1 VTPRVATV
9 ESRVTAVASRVAV
22 PDRRRSRSRAM
33 HFEWLELD
41 RLTPEL
47 VAQWRALG
55 LAASTPNVYLMPDFM
70 LPAIRY
76 LEADKAPRVAVLW
89 DGERRTLLALGVFN
103 CVAPSWR
110 FPISRLSA
118 VKSKHSFQAGVLL
131 RAGIGT
137 HAVDRF
143 VDGLF
148 GASSALRFNELRE
161 DALIYRQLQ
170 DSAERLGL
178 SWFVDRRYP
187 RASLEL
193 DDHSAWRDHIS
204 VSRHRRLHR
213 ARRKLA
219 TLGRLEFRIVAG
231 SDICARHADA
241 FLRLESNGWKCK
253 TALLA
258 RIEDT
263 RFFREMT
270 HHGEELGLFF
280 CELLLDD
287 KVIASTT
294 NFCVNHHGFAFKTG
308 YDSTYR
314 HLCPGFLVEYAF
326 LESLEE
332 GGVPAGLR
340 EIESGA
346 EAGSFLDELWP
357 KRIPIVSG
365 HLVAGK
371 LPTIYA
377 RVRQRLKP
385 PDVVAMPEP
394 ARGAVGRHAARHVK
408 RATAQ

>member
-1 VTPRVATV
+1 VTLRVANL
-9 ESRVTAVASRVAV
+9 EPRVTAVPTRIA
-22 PDRRRSRSRAM
+22 DRRRSRSRAM

-47 VAQWRALG
+47 IAQWRALG
-55 LAASTPNVYLMPDFM
+55 LAASAPNVYLMPEFM
-70 LPAIRY
+70 LPAVRY
-76 LEADKAPRVAVLW
+76 LEDDKAPRVAVLW
-89 DGERRTLLALGVFN
+89 DGERHMLLALGVFN
-103 CVAPSWR
+103 CVASTWR
-110 FPISRLSA
+110 FPIPRLSA

-131 RAGIGT
+131 RAGIGA

-143 VDGLF
+143 IDGLF
-148 GASSALRFNELRE
+148 GASWSALRFNELRE

-187 RASLEL
+187 RAALEL
-193 DDHSAWRDHIS
+193 DDRSAWRDHIS
-204 VSRHRRLHR
+204 ASRHRRLQR

-219 TLGRLEFRIVAG
+219 TLGRLEFRVVAG
-231 SDICARHADA
+231 SDIRAHHADA
-241 FLRLESNGWKCK
+241 FLRLESSGSKCK

-258 RIEDT
+258 RVEDT

-270 HHGEELGLFF
+270 QHGEKLGLFF
-280 CELLLDD
+280 YELLLDD

-294 NFCVNHHGFAFKTG
+294 NFCVSRHGFAFKTG
-308 YDSTYR
+308 YDPTYR
-314 HLCPGFLVEYAF
+314 NLCPGFLVEYAF
-326 LESLEE
+326 LESLDE
-332 GGVPAGLR
+332 GGAPAGLR

-357 KRIPIVSG
+357 NRIPIVSG
-365 HLVAGK
+365 HLFAGK

-385 PDVVAMPEP
+385 PDVLLAPEP
-394 ARGAVGRHAARHVK
+394 ARKAAWRHAARDAK
-408 RATAQ
+408 RAIAT